1 MNNFFQMRWQSMKY
15 AFSGIRY
22 VLRTQKNSWVHLFF
36 TVLVIILGLLLK
48 LGITQWVALVLCIG
62 MVWLAEFLN
71 TALEAAINLISPDQH
86 PLAKICK
93 DVAAGAVLITAI
105 CSIVTGILIF
115 LPPLYA
121 LLFRP

>member
-1 MNNFFQMRWQSMKY
+1 MRWQSMKY